1 MNPIIKKQL
10 ESCKVADIPLYDDKD
25 SVIKIPKGA
34 IVEVSPYQVGKCY
47 LVEIADFVINP
58 SDGNTL
64 ASNWN
69 KGTSPKHKY
78 YKCEI
83 SKIVGKMICIL
94 GYGYN
99 METSQ
104 DTSDLWEG
112 WVPQSGIK
120 LLQEL
125 K

>member
-10 ESCKVADIPLYDDKD
+10 ENCKVACIPQFNDKD
-25 SVIKIPKGA
+25 IVISIPKGSVLNVSQYEVGKYY
-34 IVEVSPYQVGKCY
+34 IVE
-47 LVEIADFVINP
+47 LADYIVDPPEGF
-58 SDGNTL
+58 TL

-69 KGTSPKHKY
+69 KGSSPKYKY

-83 SKIVGKMICIL
+83 VKTVGKMVCIL
-94 GYGYN
+94 GYGLN
-99 METSQ
+99 PLTGQ
-104 DTSDLWEG
+104 DTGDLWEG
-112 WVPQSGIK
+112 WVPQGGIK